1 MEKSSK
7 IKSKQPMIKQFRSDD
22 PNTYPL
28 KQKIILNDWDEILDA
43 AKDKANK
50 GDFKALNQVKK
61 LLREEYKNS
70 GGDWISTEEKKL
82 ANINQS
88 IPSEINFNEFSDIT
102 KSRIFLEKLRNR
114 NIEVGKNKESLKKKY
129 LEGIPSILS
138 VNE

>member
-7 IKSKQPMIKQFRSDD
+7 IKSKEPMIKQFRSDD

-28 KQKIILNDWDEILDA
+28 KQKNILNDWDEILDA

-61 LLREEYKNS
+61 LLREEYKNT

>member
-7 IKSKQPMIKQFRSDD
+7 IKSKEPMIKQFRSDD

-28 KQKIILNDWDEILDA
+28 KQKNILNDWDEILDA

-88 IPSEINFNEFSDIT
+88 ISSEINFNEFSDIT

-114 NIEVGKNKESLKKKY
+114 NIEVGKNKESFKNKN
-129 LEGIPSILS
+129 LEGIPSILGI
-138 VNE
+138 NE

>member
-7 IKSKQPMIKQFRSDD
+7 IKSKEPMIKQFRSDD

-28 KQKIILNDWDEILDA
+28 KQKNILNDWDEILYA

-70 GGDWISTEEKKL
+70 GGDWISNEEKKL

-129 LEGIPSILS
+129 LEGIPSILG

>member
-7 IKSKQPMIKQFRSDD
+7 IKSKEPMIKQFRSDD

-28 KQKIILNDWDEILDA
+28 KQKNILNDWDEILDA
-43 AKDKANK
+43 AKDNANK

-70 GGDWISTEEKKL
+70 GEDWISTEEKKL

-88 IPSEINFNEFSDIT
+88 ISSEINFNEFSDIT

-129 LEGIPSILS
+129 LEGIPSILG